1 MRLFGSEKIAGVM
14 DKMGFKE
21 GEVIESSMIS
31 RAIERAQ
38 RKVEEN
44 HYGVRKRLLEYDDV
58 MNAQRDVIY
67 KQRRETLHGE
77 RMGVNI
83 MNKIFDTVAG
93 IVEDNRD
100 SANYAQFK
108 EDLLRSL
115 SVDTKVDEETFKVEN
130 EQKLAE
136 SVFAESM
143 EAFKRKTAKI
153 AETAYACHQEGL

>member
-1 MRLFGSEKIAGVM
+1 
-14 DKMGFKE
+14 
-21 GEVIESSMIS
+21 MIS
-31 RAIERAQ
+31 KPLSVHRQGGGEP
-38 RKVEEN
+38 
-44 HYGVRKRLLEYDDV
+44 YGVRKRLLEYDDV

-67 KQRRETLHGE
+67 KQRRETSHE
-77 RMGVNI
+77 QRMGVNI

-108 EDLLRSL
+108 EDLLVLCL
-115 SVDTKVDEETFKVEN
+115 SIPRWTRETSKVEN

-153 AETAYACHQEGL
+153 ADCIPCHQEGI